1 MQRTVCCQIHCLQ
14 VLFKEEFI
22 ALKYDDLLL
31 NREMAFNSLSIT
43 EDQAKQIETTTCDQ
57 VHYKLWFR
65 YRAVCV
71 TASKFKAAASTDQ
84 SQPSVTTKVLSLV
97 LLLQDGDVNM
107 KRQCTMLTLRRLLA
121 ITCTR
126 LLETEDWLSTHSFR
140 ILEPPL
146 MVLSNVI
153 AAVVEW

>member
-1 MQRTVCCQIHCLQ
+1 M
-14 VLFKEEFI
+14 
-22 ALKYDDLLL
+22 
-31 NREMAFNSLSIT
+31 
-43 EDQAKQIETTTCDQ
+43 
-57 VHYKLWFR
+57 
-65 YRAVCV
+65 
-71 TASKFKAAASTDQ
+71 FKAAASTDQ